1 MTRHSILLLFIGL
14 CLWGHAQQ
22 TRIYTAE
29 DLQAMYTEHLR
40 ELGFDPAV
48 DADGDVVFRF
58 EGFTYLMRVDELDPW
73 CFRLV
78 LANIWAVQDEEDMP
92 RVLAAMG
99 RTNALSK
106 VVKAYLVEDRV
117 WLSAESLLPTPEDH
131 RAVMGRS
138 MEALSVALGVF
149 VRAMRG

>member
-1 MTRHSILLLFIGL
+1 MRISILMLFAWS
-14 CLWGHAQQ
+14 CLAVHAQEM
-22 TRIYTAE
+22 RIYTAE

-40 ELGFDPAV
+40 EMGLDAAV

-78 LANIWAVQDEEDMP
+78 LANIWTVEGEHDRP
-92 RVLAAMG
+92 RVLAAMD

-117 WLSAESLLPTPEDH
+117 WLSAESLLPNPEDH

-138 MEALSVALGVF
+138 MEALSLALGVF